1 MPYICTFIYSTCQKQ
16 VRKKH
21 RGWHLAASKVGLKEK
36 LIGGLAL
43 RSKVIKVQYI
53 HAIFS
58 FCMYFVVLA
67 LWKSSSNY
75 ILLYFLR
82 ICTVV

>member
-1 MPYICTFIYSTCQKQ
+1 MRCMCTFIYSTCQKQ

-21 RGWHLAASKVGLKEK
+21 RGWHLAASKAGLKEK

-43 RSKVIKVQYI
+43 RSKVVKVQYI
-53 HAIFS
+53 QDIFS

-67 LWKSSSNY
+67 WKSSSFY
-75 ILLYFLR
+75 VLLYFLR

>member
-1 MPYICTFIYSTCQKQ
+1 MWCLCIFNDSTCQKQ
-16 VRKKH
+16 FRKKH

-43 RSKVIKVQYI
+43 RSKVVKVQYI
-53 HAIFS
+53 HA
-58 FCMYFVVLA
+58 FCMHVVVLA
-67 LWKSSSNY
+67 PGKSSSFY
-75 ILLYFLR
+75 ISLYFLR